1 MAKKSA
7 IYISSENIYVVSAE
21 KKRDALRIIDYF
33 QIPLDEG
40 TMINGIITQ
49 EEALRKK
56 LLMVYT
62 KGIREVSLIIDSGKI
77 LAKTTTIPK
86 MKEKEIIQFIKDE
99 VSVIDSNAKDLVY
112 DYAYL
117 GEDEEIKGASQT
129 LYVAVSRELLKS
141 YIDLFNEVGIEI
153 KHIDYS
159 THILVLLARY
169 LPGLIDKTYALCQF
183 DGQHLIS
190 FLFINNEYILNNRT
204 RIYAQK
210 GTPEFINEVLSV
222 ISRMK
227 QFVIGQGEQLDVLF
241 FFGLESELEQQLFT
255 QIENVFHI
263 PTKNSHHSKSVYAV
277 KEHEVP
283 FNVNDYV
290 YPVGY
295 LWRK

>member
-21 KKRDALRIIDYF
+21 QKRDALRIIDYF

-49 EEALRKK
+49 EEALKKK
-56 LLMVYT
+56 LLMVYA
-62 KGIREVSLIIDSGKI
+62 KEIRNVSLIIDSGKI

-99 VSVIDSNAKDLVY
+99 VSVIDSQAKDLVY

-117 GEDEEIKGASQT
+117 GEDEKIKGASQI

-141 YIDLFNEVGIEI
+141 YIDLFTEVGIEI
-153 KHIDYS
+153 TKIDYS
-159 THILVLLARY
+159 TNILISLAHH
-169 LPGLIDKTYALCQF
+169 LPGLIEKTYSLCQF

-190 FLFINNEYILNNRT
+190 FLFIQNEYILNNRT

-227 QFVIGQGEQLDVLF
+227 QFVIGQGEKLDALF
-241 FFGLESELEQQLFT
+241 FFGLDSELEKALFT
-255 QIENVFHI
+255 QIEDVFHI
-263 PTKNSHHSKSVYAV
+263 PVQNSHHPKSVYAV
-277 KEHEVP
+277 KENEVP
-283 FNVNDYV
+283 FHVNDYV